1 MIEQIAIGVLG
12 AGAAFLSQDTK
23 PERRRFACLFGLAGQ
38 PFWFY
43 TTYQSQQWG
52 MFALS
57 ILYAIAWVRG
67 FATHW
72 LWRRA

>member
-12 AGAAFLSQDTK
+12 AGAAFLSQD
-23 PERRRFACLFGLAGQ
+23 PDEARRRFACLFGLAAQ

-43 TTYQSQQWG
+43 CTWQAGQWG

-57 ILYAIAWVRG
+57 VLYAIAWSRG
-67 FATHW
+67 FATQW

>member
-12 AGAAFLSQDTK
+12 AGAAFLSQDIK
-23 PERRRFACLFGLAGQ
+23 AERRRFACLFGLAAQ

-43 TTYQSQQWG
+43 STWHASQWG

-57 ILYAIAWVRG
+57 ILYAFAWSRG

-72 LWRRA
+72 LGWRV